1 VTWRPSRRF
10 ATQTALQALTLRFG
24 DLLDDARLELLACEY
39 DDLVSILTAR
49 IAREH
54 RLRLDRD
61 DERSSS

>member
-1 VTWRPSRRF
+1 VTWPPARHLS
-10 ATQTALQALTLRFG
+10 TQTALQALTLRFG
-24 DLLDDARLELLACEY
+24 NLLDDARHELGDREY

-61 DERSSS
+61 GEGSF